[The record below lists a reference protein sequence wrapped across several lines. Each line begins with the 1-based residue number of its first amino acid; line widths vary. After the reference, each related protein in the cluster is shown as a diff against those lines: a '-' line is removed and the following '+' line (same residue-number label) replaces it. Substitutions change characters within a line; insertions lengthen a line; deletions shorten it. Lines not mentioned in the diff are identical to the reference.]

1 MRTDFMA
8 SAKQIAWRKKFAKM
22 AKSGKFKKSS
32 ETKSSSKT
40 YEQKLAEWQKN
51 RPKKEKIAMRK
62 YDEKQKEFN
71 RKVMRGYKKC
81 HGDSK
86 PANPD
91 YVYMLTPKNNLV
103 GVLKSDVKKY
113 KLGKR
118 KYSK

>member
-1 MRTDFMA
+1 MP

-22 AKSGKFKKSS
+22 AKAGKFKKST

-40 YEQKLAEWQKN
+40 YEQRFAEWQKK

-62 YDEKQKEFN
+62 YEEGEKRFN
-71 RKVMRGYKKC
+71 LKTMRTYRKY

-91 YVYMLTPKNNLV
+91 YVYMLNEKGELR
-103 GVLKSDVKKY
+103 GVKKSDIKKY

-118 KYSK
+118 KYGK

>member
-1 MRTDFMA
+1 MP

-22 AKSGKFKKSS
+22 SKAGKFKKST

-40 YEQKLAEWQKN
+40 YEQKFAEWQKA

-62 YDEKQKEFN
+62 YEEGEKRFN
-71 RKVMRGYKKC
+71 RKVMRTYKKY
-81 HGDSK
+81 HGTST

-91 YVYMLTPKNNLV
+91 YVYMLTPANNLV